1 MSTNIDNRKRQTA
14 PPPVGAPSTAT
25 AEAVWALVKPDLDVD
40 LAKLCGPGPD
50 RAAAELTAKL
60 ALVVGLEAA
69 VVAGRDRQ
77 RWTINR
83 AFDKLAKVWSPT
95 FRKAGT
101 RKSRDMRTET
111 VKTARRELSA
121 AGVKF
126 DELWLR
132 VLRDGLPGVYE
143 SQLIGGRDHAQGRRV
158 VLAPNRKRAAYE
170 QLIASEC
177 LARNGYRRP
186 PGRRR
191 LLLAQNPTPTA
202 RVARKVA
209 GETEYN
215 VAEVG
220 EKSKRVIEV
229 LEETRLFLAVNEVR
243 NDLRALKARFREHP
257 WPARFRAWYRDHEA
271 LKRQPCHHRHRSAQR
286 ARHCTFNEA
295 RRQFIRQHR
304 AERAEFRSLVGRKN
318 QTASIWRHI
327 RRNRRYLVDGQL
339 EIKSGFYKIVN
350 RRYERCHVWAVD
362 ASSKPDPQLSVVY
375 EGDADGPSVRV
386 HQHGTKYSGL
396 GKIQTRT
403 SPRGRWFTT
412 HATAL
417 DIDHDDWEGYS
428 DEWTGDRR
436 PIVGVDCCSSMTQLL
451 SVVLSKREAESAVTT
466 HSWKDGLVD
475 GFYAVHAHCAGKAN
489 GFTLPDPVD
498 TSVRRAQL
506 REAAGRFSFA
516 LYGSSFDAMVREMNA
531 DPMSYG
537 AGLGSVQNLN
547 ALLDAG
553 SKINADLALLKELKD
568 EYLPVAY
575 ALADAAL
582 KRNAYDGLIFTDPF
596 DGAQVRWN
604 PPARQWVP
612 LPHGS
617 VPLRVRLPV
626 GQPNA
631 TGDYPV
637 DVGTAKRRGALHKL
651 TLPGLI
657 HMLDSAFAG
666 HVVFALHEAGV
677 RDIVSINDC
686 WLIASDALPA
696 LYDAVAAAAEPW
708 FRSLGAFY
716 KIFEDYLDEASNYG
730 QTARQWREGW
740 RRRLEAIEAGDDK
753 WPKFL
758 VKAETTFEVQ

>member
-1 MSTNIDNRKRQTA
+1 MSTNIDNEKRQAA
-14 PPPVGAPSTAT
+14 PPPVGAPSAAT
-25 AEAVWALVKPDLDVD
+25 AEAVWALVKPVLDVD

-50 RAAAELTAKL
+50 LAAAELTAKQ

-69 VVAGRDRQ
+69 VVAGRDRE
-77 RWTINR
+77 RWTINW
-83 AFDKLAKVWSPT
+83 AFDALAKVWSPT
-95 FRKAGT
+95 FRKART
-101 RKSRDMRTET
+101 RKSRDMRRET

-132 VLRDGLPGVYE
+132 VLREGLPGIYRA
-143 SQLIGGRDHAQGRRV
+143 QLIGGRDHAQGRRV
-158 VLAPNRKRAAYE
+158 VLASNRDRATYE
-170 QLIASEC
+170 QLIASER
-177 LARNGYRRP
+177 LARKGYRRP
-186 PGRRR
+186 PERRR
-191 LLLAQNPTPTA
+191 LLLAPQQGPTA

-209 GETEYN
+209 GESEYN
-215 VAEVG
+215 LAEIG
-220 EKSKRVIEV
+220 EKSKRVIEI
-229 LEETRLFLAVNEVR
+229 LEGTRLFLAVNEVR

-257 WPARFRAWYRDHEA
+257 WPARLRAWYRDHEA
-271 LKRQPCHHRHRSAQR
+271 LKCQPCNHRHRSAQR

-318 QTASIWRHI
+318 QTASIWRQI
-327 RRNRRYLVDGQL
+327 RRNRRHIVDGRL

-350 RRYERCHVWAVD
+350 RRYERRHIWAVD
-362 ASSKPDPQLSVVY
+362 ASSKPDPQLSIVY
-375 EGDADGPSVRV
+375 EGDGPSAHR
-386 HQHGTKYSGL
+386 HEHGTKFSGL
-396 GKIQTRT
+396 GTIWART
-403 SPRGRWFTT
+403 SPRGRWFNT

-417 DIDHDDWEGYS
+417 DIERDDWEGYS
-428 DEWTGDRR
+428 DEWAGERR
-436 PIVGVDCCSSMTQLL
+436 PLLGVDCCSSMTQLL
-451 SVVLSKREAESAVTT
+451 SVVLSKREAEDAVTT

-475 GFYAVHAHCAGKAN
+475 GFYAVHNHCKVTGS

-498 TSVRRAQL
+498 TPVRRAQL

-531 DPMSYG
+531 DPVTYG
-537 AGLGSVQNLN
+537 AGLGNVPNLN

-553 SKINADLALLKELKD
+553 SKINADLALLEELKD

-575 ALADAAL
+575 ALAEAAL

-604 PPARQWVP
+604 PPSRQWVP

-631 TGDYPV
+631 VGDYPV
-637 DVGTAKRRGALHKL
+637 DTGTARRKGNLHKL

-666 HVVFALHEAGV
+666 HVIFALYETGV

-716 KIFEDYLDEASNYG
+716 KIFEDYLDESSDYG
-730 QTARQWREGW
+730 RIARQWREGW
-740 RRRLEAIEAGDDK
+740 QRRLAAIEAGTDK
-753 WPKFL
+753 WPSFL
-758 VKAETTFEVQ
+758 VKAETTFELQ